1 MKVVRL
7 DDCINE
13 IKSLDNNGCITRST
27 NHICEDIRN
36 EVKEF
41 DAIQIPEGA
50 TNGDMIKMLFPGVEV
65 DEKSED
71 TVHLKD
77 KWHNPLVFIQIPKD
91 IWNLPYKKEV
101 EE

>member
-41 DAIQIPEGA
+41 DAIPIPEGA
-50 TNGDMIKMLFPGVEV
+50 TNGDMIKAVFGA
-65 DEKSED
+65 
-71 TVHLKD
+71 KD
-77 KWHNPLVFIQIPKD
+77 KDENFVIQTITVTMCGIRKTFSRD
-91 IWNLPYKKEV
+91 WWYAQYKKEV